1 MKVIAIDPSSRMPAY
16 SLWQDGKLISYGQM
30 PYERFKKQSMH
41 NWYELFETVDAMIVE
56 RQYLGINVKSLISL
70 TKSVGA
76 LEALAVMSDTTIKEI
91 AATTWQ
97 SKLLGGRLRRAQ
109 LKRLSKERASD
120 VAGERIVS
128 DDIADAILIGEFFW
142 LYMAKRLDI

>member
-1 MKVIAIDPSSRMPAY
+1 MKVISVDPSSKLPAY
-16 SLWQDGKLISYGQM
+16 AIWQDGRLINYGQM
-30 PYERFKKQSMH
+30 PYERYKKTSIW
-41 NWYELFETVDAMIVE
+41 NWYNLFKDKPLLIIEK
-56 RQYLGINVKSLISL
+56 QYLGINARSLITL